1 MNGRGEPPRRGDTSR
16 LSLSEFVRGR
26 RSVDIGVCLDAT
38 TKNVDEA
45 YFDQPSIPRA
55 PRVTKS
61 DTRRT
66 MTSTRKL
73 IGVDV
78 RIAGTPEQPLFCG
91 KDVCVAAGLT
101 NRSRVLGHLTKEYTQ
116 MVRVQTKRGM
126 QTLKFVTESG
136 LFQLLVTSR
145 STNGRMESFRRWV
158 FEDALPGHPDLVKV
172 LPILPP
178 PEVGSHPP
186 VDGYVYLLES
196 ASGTIAKVGRAAD
209 CRKRWR
215 SYQCPPNWKPRFAV
229 HVSDQVAAETQL
241 IAFMHTRFQL
251 ANGREFFR
259 CYNTHPIMEYMATK
273 FGPNE
278 LAFI

>member
-1 MNGRGEPPRRGDTSR
+1 
-16 LSLSEFVRGR
+16 
-26 RSVDIGVCLDAT
+26 
-38 TKNVDEA
+38 
-45 YFDQPSIPRA
+45 
-55 PRVTKS
+55 
-61 DTRRT
+61 

-73 IGVDV
+73 LGLDV
-78 RIAGTPEQPLFCG
+78 RIAGTPEQALFCAN
-91 KDVCVAAGLT
+91 DVCTAAGLT
-101 NRSRVLGHLTKEYTQ
+101 NPRRILGRLDKKYTR
-116 MVRVQTKRGM
+116 MVKVQTIRAGK
-126 QTLKFVTESG
+126 QTFKFLTESG

-145 STNGRMESFRRWV
+145 STNGRMEAFRRWV
-158 FEDALPGHPDLVKV
+158 FEDALPGHPDLARV

-178 PEVGSHPP
+178 PEVGSHLP

-196 ASGTIAKVGRAAD
+196 VSGTIAKVGRAVD

-229 HVSDQVAAETQL
+229 HVPDQVAAETQL

-259 CYNTHPIMEYMATK
+259 CYNTHPVMEYMAMK